1 MRLRWL
7 SVVCLILVVEVD
19 LLSAAVVSDSVQPV
33 ERQVTAGRETPL
45 AWPASLR
52 AGRHRRSAQ
61 GKEFQYAVVVDAG
74 SSGSRVR
81 VYRWPTPS
89 GKSRVAVESPW
100 IENNYTKKIEPGLSA
115 HGDNFQQ
122 IRADIHSILSK
133 AAQHVPKELQPNT
146 PVYVMATAGQSVH
159 TVTVVQPHH
168 VGIKFAGQ

>member
-1 MRLRWL
+1 MRLWWL
-7 SVVCLILVVEVD
+7 SAVCLIVVVEVD
-19 LLSAAVVSDSVQPV
+19 LLSAAVVSGSVQPV

-100 IENNYTKKIEPGLSA
+100 IENNYTKKIEPGLSGRPMETTSNRSA
-115 HGDNFQQ
+115 PTSTVSLVKPLNTYLKNCNP
-122 IRADIHSILSK
+122 IRPSTSWPLPVSLSIL
-133 AAQHVPKELQPNT
+133 LQLSSPT
-146 PVYVMATAGQSVH
+146 M
-159 TVTVVQPHH
+159 
-168 VGIKFAGQ
+168 

>member
-1 MRLRWL
+1 MTAMRLWWL
-7 SVVCLILVVEVD
+7 SAVCLIVVVEVD
-19 LLSAAVVSDSVQPV
+19 LLSAAVVSGSVQPV

-100 IENNYTKKIEPGLSA
+100 IENNYTKKIEPGLSGRPMETTSNRSA
-115 HGDNFQQ
+115 PTSTVSLVKPLNTYLKNCNP
-122 IRADIHSILSK
+122 IRPSTSWPLPVSLSIL
-133 AAQHVPKELQPNT
+133 LQLSSPT
-146 PVYVMATAGQSVH
+146 M
-159 TVTVVQPHH
+159 
-168 VGIKFAGQ
+168 